1 MELLFF
7 VDAVDAHVSVHRG
20 LMLQV
25 QTKQY
30 FSIFLIKLQRK
41 FQLKFVFFFFLR
53 FSTNL

>member
-41 FQLKFVFFFFLR
+41 FQLKFVFFFF
-53 FSTNL
+53 